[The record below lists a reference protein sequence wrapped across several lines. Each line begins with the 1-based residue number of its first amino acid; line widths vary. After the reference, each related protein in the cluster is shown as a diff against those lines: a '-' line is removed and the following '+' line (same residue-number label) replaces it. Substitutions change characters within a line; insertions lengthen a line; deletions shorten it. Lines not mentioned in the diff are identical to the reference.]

1 MGFVS
6 CDSAEND
13 HSQGTAP
20 GMTANHGK
28 IGGCIDGKIIG
39 AYILTMHNLSP
50 DVNQNG
56 LMYICMPRHH
66 II

>member
-1 MGFVS
+1 
-6 CDSAEND
+6 
-13 HSQGTAP
+13 
-20 GMTANHGK
+20 MTANHGK